1 LWHSVYKRLSDGYGG
16 LLGSVTS
23 RATAQVIRL
32 ACLYALLDRS
42 DIIRLEHLEAALA
55 VWQYCEDSAKYIF
68 GMSSGDKVAEDIFT
82 ALQANDA
89 GLPKTEISN
98 LFNRNR
104 AAKEIDAALQTLL
117 ELERIERVEEKT
129 PGRSREVFKVIA
141 TK

>member
-1 LWHSVYKRLSDGYGG
+1 
-16 LLGSVTS
+16 
-23 RATAQVIRL
+23 
-32 ACLYALLDRS
+32 
-42 DIIRLEHLEAALA
+42 
-55 VWQYCEDSAKYIF
+55 
-68 GMSSGDKVAEDIFT
+68 
-82 ALQANDA
+82 LQANDA